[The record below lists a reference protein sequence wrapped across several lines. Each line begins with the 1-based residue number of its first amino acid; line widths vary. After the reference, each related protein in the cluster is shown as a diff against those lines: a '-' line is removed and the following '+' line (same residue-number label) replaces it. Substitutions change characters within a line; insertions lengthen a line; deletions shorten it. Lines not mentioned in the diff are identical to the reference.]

1 MFTRSDSARMLL
13 MTIIISLLLRSSDAV
28 GRLISETTGTIDPA
42 DSVTY
47 ADAVKN
53 VRECPNGCYCNLSSS
68 NKSLTVDCG
77 RSSPDVEAERL
88 SRALDSMLSTDRIV
102 ERLTSLTVN
111 NTLLKRVPASVC
123 QLLNLRTLRLD
134 RNKLTELPDNC
145 FTKLTRLSTIS
156 MSQNLIGGLQDGVF
170 DGLWR
175 MVTLNLGLNQISFIG
190 LRVFSNTSDLTC
202 LRHINLADNILPVTM
217 FVCVCICVLLC
228 FSMGLAAWNKET
240 DWLVDR
246 LVHYTAWWQA

>member
-1 MFTRSDSARMLL
+1 

-28 GRLISETTGTIDPA
+28 GRLISETTGTIDPT
-42 DSVTY
+42 DSVTHS
-47 ADAVKN
+47 DTVKN

-77 RSSPDVEAERL
+77 RSSPDGEAERL

-156 MSQNLIGGLQDGVF
+156 MSQNLIGGLQNGVF
-170 DGLWR
+170 DGLQR
-175 MVTLNLGLNQISFIG
+175 LVTLNLGLNQISFIG
-190 LRVFSNTSDLTC
+190 LRVFSNASDLTC
-202 LRHINLADNILPVTM
+202 LRPINLADNILTSLEPWWYYRCILGNESSPVK
-217 FVCVCICVLLC
+217 IALQG
-228 FSMGLAAWNKET
+228 SMIANFINKMQFNF
-240 DWLVDR
+240 WCGMKNHKNNIR
-246 LVHYTAWWQA
+246 SS